1 MKFTPLSSSLFAGTA
16 LALSLSACQSPATYR
31 TGALAPASTLRAQQ
45 AAPAPRV
52 NLQQNT
58 RLFEQPIPVAVTA
71 DTLIFEDLSVSLEVN
86 QVVMGRSLQGEDFL
100 RRVVSLRTQGRQTI
114 VTTRPASLFD
124 AFKELQANEVSLSRS
139 PERVSVRSQRFNIGG
154 VMDIV
159 VDLGVR
165 PDFSEAQIQLKD
177 SRLKVNLAPR
187 FEVDT
192 QIRSELTFI
201 KPVQNDLSPVGQVTF
216 TAARFPAW
224 IGPVP
229 VVFQIKP
236 GAALSWGH
244 QASGSLVQSLNID
257 GFIQPQ
263 LTMEAALKQTPQTS
277 GTIQHQIQAQLAPPA
292 LSIKGKAHA
301 RLYVPQIQFESE
313 LAGIVGPFISAG
325 TYIDA
330 TYQREIRTQQGQNTV
345 NTFVNADLGLSVY
358 GGITPTQLFGS
369 DLTREIR
376 VKILEKNLKNLYNKQ
391 TSEPLQP

>member
-1 MKFTPLSSSLFAGTA
+1 MTSTFSSSLFLGS
-16 LALSLSACQSPATYR
+16 LCALSLSACQSPTAYR
-31 TGALAPASTLRAQQ
+31 AGALLPTNTLRAQQ
-45 AAPAPRV
+45 AETTPTQI

-58 RLFEQPIPVAVTA
+58 RLFEQPIPVSVTP
-71 DTLIFEDLSVSLEVN
+71 DTLIFEDLNTVLEVN

-100 RRVVSLRTQGRQTI
+100 RRVITIQTQGRKTI
-114 VTTRPASLFD
+114 VSTRPASLFE
-124 AFKELQANEVSLSRS
+124 AFKELQANEVSLSRA
-139 PERVSVRSQRFNIGG
+139 PERVSIRAQRFNIGG
-154 VMDIV
+154 VIDIV
-159 VDLGVR
+159 LDLGVR

-187 FEVDT
+187 FDIDT
-192 QIRSELTFI
+192 QIRSEWTFI

-216 TAARFPAW
+216 TTARFPAW

-236 GAALSWGH
+236 GASLSWGH
-244 QASGSLVQSLNID
+244 QASGSLVQALNID
-257 GFIQPQ
+257 GFIQPK
-263 LTMEAALKQTPQTS
+263 LTMEAALEQTPQTS

-330 TYQREIRTQQGQNTV
+330 TYQREIKTQQGKSMV

-358 GGITPTQLFGS
+358 GGITPTQLFGG

-376 VKILEKNLKNLYNKQ
+376 IKILERNLKNLYQKQ

>member
-1 MKFTPLSSSLFAGTA
+1 MKSKALSSLLLTSAL
-16 LALSLSACQSPATYR
+16 LALSLSACQSPAAYR
-31 TGALAPASTLRAQQ
+31 TGALIPTTSLRAQQ
-45 AAPAPRV
+45 STPRV
-52 NLQQNT
+52 SLQQNT
-58 RLFEQPIPVAVTA
+58 RLFEQPIPVAVTP
-71 DTLIFEDLSVSLEVN
+71 DTLIFEDLSVGLEVG

-100 RRVVSLRTQGRQTI
+100 RRVVGVQTQGRQTT
-114 VTTRPASLFD
+114 VNTKPASLFD
-124 AFKELQANEVSLSRS
+124 AFKELQANEVSLPRA
-139 PERVSVRSQRFNIGG
+139 PQRVSIRSQRFNIGG

-177 SRLKVNLAPR
+177 DRLKVNLAPR
-187 FEVDT
+187 FELDT
-192 QIRSELTFI
+192 QIRSELTFL

-216 TAARFPAW
+216 TVARFPAW

-229 VVFQIKP
+229 VVFQLKP

-244 QASGSLVQSLNID
+244 QASGSLVQALNID
-257 GFIQPQ
+257 GFIQPRVT
-263 LTMEAALKQTPQTS
+263 LEAALKQTPQTS
-277 GTIQHQIQAQLAPPA
+277 GTIQHQIQAKLAPPA
-292 LSIKGKAHA
+292 LSIKGRAHA
-301 RLYVPQIQFESE
+301 RIYVPQIQFESE

-330 TYQREIRTQQGQNTV
+330 TYQREILTQQGQSMV

-376 VKILEKNLKNLYNKQ
+376 IKILERDLKNLYKKQ